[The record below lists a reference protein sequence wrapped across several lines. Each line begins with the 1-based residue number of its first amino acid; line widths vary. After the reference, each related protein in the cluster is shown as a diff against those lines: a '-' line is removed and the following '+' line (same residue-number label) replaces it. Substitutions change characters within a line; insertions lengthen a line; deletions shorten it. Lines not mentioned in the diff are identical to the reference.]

1 MHHNGKINLSQFE
14 GAYLKV
20 IGTACRPAEYGYS
33 TLVALLQAISCTVV
47 IENIRHKRKI
57 VKINK
62 KLAGKYFENSFNK
75 IDHSYIFS
83 IFYNHLKVSLCGYF

>member
-1 MHHNGKINLSQFE
+1 M
-14 GAYLKV
+14 KV

-75 IDHSYIFS
+75 IDHSYIFR
-83 IFYNHLKVSLCGYF
+83 FL